1 MRRREF
7 ITLLGGAVTGWPG
20 ALHAQQSAIPTVG
33 FISSGSP
40 TERASLVDAFRQGET
55 GYVEGRNVKIE
66 YRWAEGQYDRLPALA
81 AELVRSH
88 VDVIAATG
96 SLMPAQAAKAA
107 TTEIPIVFEGGG
119 GDPVKL
125 GLVASLNKPGGNMT
139 GVTNIA
145 SSLDAKRLELL
156 HEMLPNA
163 KRIGVLLNP
172 DISDAQTLVRD
183 IQRATHELGEESEII
198 DATTV
203 LGIDKAFQTL
213 ANRRVDAIHV
223 ASDVL
228 FMSERNQVV
237 TLAARYGSPTSYF
250 FREFVAAGGL
260 MSYGVSLPNMYRQA
274 GVYTGRILKGAKP
287 AELPVLEPTKFEL
300 VINLKTAKS
309 LGLTVPQTLLV
320 AADEV
325 IE

>member
-1 MRRREF
+1 
-7 ITLLGGAVTGWPG
+7 
-20 ALHAQQSAIPTVG
+20 
-33 FISSGSP
+33 
-40 TERASLVDAFRQGET
+40 
-55 GYVEGRNVKIE
+55 
-66 YRWAEGQYDRLPALA
+66 
-81 AELVRSH
+81 
-88 VDVIAATG
+88 
-96 SLMPAQAAKAA
+96 
-107 TTEIPIVFEGGG
+107 
-119 GDPVKL
+119 
-125 GLVASLNKPGGNMT
+125 MT

-163 KRIGVLLNP
+163 TRIGVLLNP

-183 IQRATHELGEESEII
+183 IQRAMHELREESE
-198 DATTV
+198 
-203 LGIDKAFQTL
+203 
-213 ANRRVDAIHV
+213 
-223 ASDVL
+223 
-228 FMSERNQVV
+228 
-237 TLAARYGSPTSYF
+237 
-250 FREFVAAGGL
+250 AAGGL